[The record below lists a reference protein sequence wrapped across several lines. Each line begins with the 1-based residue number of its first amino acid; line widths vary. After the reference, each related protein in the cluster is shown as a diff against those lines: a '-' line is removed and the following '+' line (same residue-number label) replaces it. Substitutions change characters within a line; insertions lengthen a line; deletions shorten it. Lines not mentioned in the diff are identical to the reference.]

1 MANTVENIDL
11 LIIDTNKKS
20 LEKHNLKNKLQIGKT
35 GLGAGSKPEI
45 GKKAFQESKEEI
57 KNHLEGYDLIFLVS
71 GFGGGT
77 GTGVLPEIAK
87 LSKEMGILTISVIT
101 KPFEFEG
108 VIRKKIAEQGLKEL
122 GNNTDSYLVIDNN
135 KLSKIAKNNLTFLE
149 AFRLVDEFV
158 YKVIKEIVQ
167 LLTIPSFINLDFAD
181 FRTIMENSGKA
192 VIGIGISKGQDKIEN
207 VINTALSSV
216 LLEDYDISDANKLML
231 NIVASQDVSYT
242 DIKILVDTLKEKLKY
257 RENTQVI
264 FGARIDENLENEIKL
279 TLIATDFEY
288 KSKLKH
294 TDKHLSEK
302 IRQTSYDETFSIYDY
317 LEIPAYERIRLNKR
331 KS

>member
-1 MANTVENIDL
+1 M
-11 LIIDTNKKS
+11 
-20 LEKHNLKNKLQIGKT
+20 
-35 GLGAGSKPEI
+35 
-45 GKKAFQESKEEI
+45 
-57 KNHLEGYDLIFLVS
+57 
-71 GFGGGT
+71 
-77 GTGVLPEIAK
+77 
-87 LSKEMGILTISVIT
+87 
-101 KPFEFEG
+101 
-108 VIRKKIAEQGLKEL
+108 KEL

-135 KLSKIAKNNLTFLE
+135 KLSKIAKNKLTFLE

-181 FRTIMENSGKA
+181 LRTIMENSGKA

-242 DIKILVDTLKEKLKY
+242 DIKILVDNLKEKLKY

-264 FGARIDENLENEIKL
+264 FGARIDENLEDEIKL
-279 TLIATDFEY
+279 TLIATDFKY

-294 TDKHLSEK
+294 TNKHLSEK
-302 IRQTSYDETFSIYDY
+302 IKQISNDETFSIYDY
-317 LEIPAYERIRLNKR
+317 LEIPAYERRGLK
-331 KS
+331 